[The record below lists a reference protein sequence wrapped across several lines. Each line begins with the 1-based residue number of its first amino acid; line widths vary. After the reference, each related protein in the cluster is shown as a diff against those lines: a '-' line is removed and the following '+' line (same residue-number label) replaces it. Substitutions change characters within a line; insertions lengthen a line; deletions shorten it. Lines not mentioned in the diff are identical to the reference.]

1 MPRKVREIGAG
12 LLGESAISVRSR
24 LDTSPKTLCHGD
36 FRLDNIF
43 FLDSADRGTSEIAVI
58 DWSGLRSGP
67 GLWDISH
74 MVCQGLEPD
83 LRRSCE
89 ADFLSAYCQTLAE
102 NGVSDYS
109 TDQAWGDYRL
119 SMLTHLQ
126 KLARGFASFDLVN
139 DRHRK
144 LREVLNRRVISAV
157 ADHCS
162 PAMI

>member
-1 MPRKVREIGAG
+1 
-12 LLGESAISVRSR
+12 
-24 LDTSPKTLCHGD
+24 
-36 FRLDNIF
+36 
-43 FLDSADRGTSEIAVI
+43 
-58 DWSGLRSGP
+58 
-67 GLWDISH
+67 